1 MYNLVKRR
9 KETFMT
15 NLSPLQI
22 ERLKYQPKLPAS
34 LANGINHLTS
44 IEGSATE
51 SVANQDE
58 IKSLFKNTY
67 GKPTVTFQTSTDSR
81 HSEQK
86 NVGVILSGG
95 QAPGGHNVIAGLYDA
110 LKQANPS
117 NNLYGFLGGPSGIIE
132 GKYVEFNDEFINDYR
147 NTGGFDIIGS
157 GRTKL
162 ETEEQF
168 QSALAVCKKLNIS
181 AVVII
186 GGDDSNTN
194 AALLAEW
201 FVANNAGIQVIG
213 CPKTIDGDLKNEQI
227 EISFGFDTATKTYGE
242 LIGNIERDANSAKK
256 YWHFVKI
263 MGRSASHVALE
274 AALQTQPN
282 ITLISEEVEQ
292 KKMSLASIINYMT
305 DIIVKRSEMG
315 KNFGIAVI
323 PEGLIEFVPEL
334 KSMIANLNDIMSTLE
349 KDAKYSNGTDAEKIA
364 IIENTL
370 SSENSSVFKS
380 LPALIKSQLLMDRDP
395 HGNVQV
401 SKIETEKLLISMI
414 EERLAALKKEGKY
427 SGKFSTQSHFFGY
440 EGRCAF
446 PSNFDADY
454 CYSLGFNAFA
464 LINFGM
470 TGYLSSV
477 RNLTELAND
486 WVAGG
491 VPLTMM
497 MNMERRHGEMKP
509 VIKKALVELDGP
521 VFKKLE
527 ENREDWALNDRY
539 LFPGAIQ
546 YFGPSS
552 VCDITTVTLQLEKA
566 GKFAKV

>member
-1 MYNLVKRR
+1 
-9 KETFMT
+9 MT

-34 LANGINHLTS
+34 LANGINHLIS
-44 IEGSATE
+44 QEGSATE
-51 SVANQDE
+51 SVANQEE
-58 IKSLFKNTY
+58 IKALFKNTY
-67 GKPTVTFQTSTDSR
+67 GKPTVTFQTSTESN
-81 HSEQK
+81 HSEVR

-110 LKQANPS
+110 LKQANS
-117 NNLYGFLGGPSGIIE
+117 ANNLYGFLGGPSGIIE

-168 QSALAVCKKLNIS
+168 QSAWEVCKKLNIS

-201 FVANNAGIQVIG
+201 FVAHNANIQVIG

-292 KKMSLASIINYMT
+292 KKMSLSSIIDYMT
-305 DIIVKRSEMG
+305 DIVVKRSEMG

-334 KSMIANLNDIMSTLE
+334 KTMIANLNDIMPTLE
-349 KDAKYSNGTDAEKIA
+349 KDSKYTSGSDAEKIA

-370 SSENSSVFKS
+370 SSENASVFKS

-414 EERLAALKKEGKY
+414 EEKLAGLKKEGKF

-464 LINFGM
+464 LINFGL

-477 RNLTELAND
+477 RNLTEPAND
-486 WVAGG
+486 WIAGG

-509 VIKKALVELDGP
+509 VIKKALVELDCP

-527 ENREDWALNDRY
+527 ANREDWALNDRY

-552 VCDITTVTLQLEKA
+552 VCDITTVTLQLESE
-566 GKFAKV
+566 AKLANV

>member
-1 MYNLVKRR
+1 MK
-9 KETFMT
+9 T
-15 NLSPLQI
+15 LSPLQI
-22 ERLKYQPKLPAS
+22 ERLKYQPKLPEC
-34 LANGINHLTS
+34 LQKGINSLEL
-44 IEGSATE
+44 IEGSETE
-51 SVANQDE
+51 SVRDQE
-58 IKSLFKNTY
+58 QIKALFKNTY
-67 GKPTVTFQTSTDSR
+67 GKPVVTFKNSISLNASDV
-81 HSEQK
+81 K

-110 LKQANPS
+110 LKQANPA
-117 NNLYGFLGGPSGIIE
+117 NKLYGFLGGPSGIID
-132 GKYVEFNDEFINDYR
+132 GKYVEFNDEFINQYR

-168 QSALAVCKKLNIS
+168 QKSLAVCKKLGIS

-201 FVANNAGIQVIG
+201 FVKNNTGIQVIG

-227 EISFGFDTATKTYGE
+227 EISFGFDTATKTYAE
-242 LIGNIERDANSAKK
+242 LIGNIQRDANSAKK
-256 YWHFVKI
+256 YWHFIKI

-282 ITLISEEVEQ
+282 ITLISEEVEE
-292 KKMSLASIINYMT
+292 KKMSLESIINYMC
-305 DIIVKRSEMG
+305 DIIVKRADMG
-315 KNFGIAVI
+315 KNFGIAII
-323 PEGLIEFVPEL
+323 PEGLIEFIPEM
-334 KSMIANLNDIMSTLE
+334 KSMIANLNDIMTSLE
-349 KDAKYSNGTDAEKIA
+349 SDPDFVNATTIRDKFDIVENRLDEANAKVYN
-364 IIENTL
+364 
-370 SSENSSVFKS
+370 S
-380 LPALIKSQLLMDRDP
+380 LPILIKGQLLADRDP

-401 SKIETEKLLISMI
+401 SKIETEKLLIEMI
-414 EERLAALKKEGKY
+414 ETRLAELRSQGDY
-427 SGKFSTQSHFFGY
+427 IGKFSAQSHFFGY

-454 CYSLGFNAFA
+454 CYSLGYNAFA
-464 LINFGM
+464 LINFGL

-477 RNLTELAND
+477 RNLTAPASE

-497 MNMERRHGEMKP
+497 MNMEKRHGEMKP
-509 VIKKALVELDGP
+509 VIQKALVKLDGP
-521 VFKKLE
+521 VFKQLE
-527 ENREDWALNDRY
+527 ENREDWAMNDRY

-546 YFGPSS
+546 YFGPSC
-552 VCDITTVTLQLEKA
+552 VCDITTCTLQLER
-566 GKFAKV
+566 AKSLINA

>member
-1 MYNLVKRR
+1 
-9 KETFMT
+9 MT

-22 ERLKYQPKLPAS
+22 ERLKYQPKLPSS
-34 LANGINHLTS
+34 LASGINNLIS

-51 SVANQDE
+51 AVANKDE
-58 IKSLFKNTY
+58 IKNLFKNTY
-67 GKPTVTFQTSTDSR
+67 GKPTVTFQTSTEAKS
-81 HSEQK
+81 SEAK

-95 QAPGGHNVIAGLYDA
+95 QSPGGHNVIAGLYDA
-110 LKQANPS
+110 LKQANPQ

-168 QSALAVCKKLNIS
+168 QSSWEVCKKLNIS

-201 FVANNAGIQVIG
+201 FVAHNAGIQVIG

-242 LIGNIERDANSAKK
+242 LIGNIQRDANSAKK
-256 YWHFVKI
+256 YWHFIKI

-292 KKMSLASIINYMT
+292 KKMSLSSIIDYMT
-305 DIIVKRSEMG
+305 DIIVRRANAG

-323 PEGLIEFVPEL
+323 PEGLIEFIPEL
-334 KSMIANLNDIMSTLE
+334 KTMIANLNDIMPTLE
-349 KDAKYSNGTDAEKIA
+349 KDSKYSNGTDSEKIA

-370 SSENSSVFKS
+370 SSENASVFKS
-380 LPALIKSQLLMDRDP
+380 LPSLIKSQLLMDRDP

-401 SKIETEKLLISMI
+401 SRIETEKLLISMI
-414 EERLAALKKEGKY
+414 ETKLASLKKEGKY
-427 SGKFSTQSHFFGY
+427 TGKFSTQSHFFGY

-464 LINFGM
+464 LINFGL

-477 RNLTELAND
+477 RNLTEPAND

-527 ENREDWALNDRY
+527 SNREDWAMNDRY

-552 VCDITTVTLQLEKA
+552 VCDITTVTLQLESQAKL
-566 GKFAKV
+566 AKV

>member
-1 MYNLVKRR
+1 MEK
-9 KETFMT
+9 
-15 NLSPLQI
+15 LSPLQI

-34 LANGINHLTS
+34 LAEGINSLEMA
-44 IEGSATE
+44 EGSATQ
-51 SVANQDE
+51 SVRDQE
-58 IKSLFKNTY
+58 QIQELFKNTY
-67 GKPTVTFQTSTDSR
+67 GKPVVTFKHSTMSKEAGVR
-81 HSEQK
+81 

-110 LKQANPS
+110 LKQANSS
-117 NNLYGFLGGPSGIIE
+117 NKLYGFLGGPSGIID
-132 GKYVEFNDEFINDYR
+132 GKYVEFDDKFINAYR

-168 QSALAVCKKLNIS
+168 EKSLAVCKKLNIS

-201 FVANNAGIQVIG
+201 FVKHNAGIQVIG
-213 CPKTIDGDLKNEQI
+213 CPKTIDGDLKNDQI
-227 EISFGFDTATKTYGE
+227 EISFGFDTATKTYAE

-282 ITLISEEVEQ
+282 ITLISEEVEE
-292 KKMSLASIINYMT
+292 KKMSLESIINYMC
-305 DIIVKRSEMG
+305 DIIVKRADMG

-323 PEGLIEFVPEL
+323 PEGLIEFIPEM
-334 KSMIANLNDIMSTLE
+334 KSMIANLNDIMASLE
-349 KDAKYSNGTDAEKIA
+349 NDSDFVNATTIRDKFDIVENRLDENNAKVYA
-364 IIENTL
+364 
-370 SSENSSVFKS
+370 S
-380 LPALIKSQLLMDRDP
+380 LPVLIKGQLLADRDP

-401 SKIETEKLLISMI
+401 SKIETEKLLIEMI
-414 EERLAALKKEGKY
+414 STRLEELKSQGEFI
-427 SGKFSTQSHFFGY
+427 GKFNAQSHFFGY

-464 LINFGM
+464 LISFGL

-477 RNLTELAND
+477 RNLTAPASE

-491 VPLTMM
+491 IPLTMM
-497 MNMERRHGEMKP
+497 MNMEKRHGEMKP
-509 VIKKALVELDGP
+509 VIQKALVKLDGP
-521 VFKKLE
+521 VFKQLE

-546 YFGPSS
+546 YFGPSC
-552 VCDITTVTLQLEKA
+552 VCDVTTCTLQLER
-566 GKFAKV
+566 AKQLVNA

>member
-1 MYNLVKRR
+1 
-9 KETFMT
+9 MT

-22 ERLKYQPKLPAS
+22 ERLKYQPKLPSS
-34 LANGINHLTS
+34 LANGINHLVS
-44 IEGSATE
+44 KEGSATE
-51 SVANQDE
+51 SVANQEE
-58 IKSLFKNTY
+58 IKALFKNTY
-67 GKPTVTFQTSTDSR
+67 GKPTVTFQTS
-81 HSEQK
+81 SESSVSEIR

-110 LKQANPS
+110 LKQANS
-117 NNLYGFLGGPSGIIE
+117 ANKLYGFLGGPSGIIE
-132 GKYVEFNDEFINDYR
+132 GKYVEFTDSFIDEYR

-168 QSALAVCKKLNIS
+168 KSSLEVCKKLNLS

-242 LIGNIERDANSAKK
+242 LIGNILRDANSAKK

-263 MGRSASHVALE
+263 MGRSASHVAIE

-292 KKMSLASIINYMT
+292 KKMSLSSIIDYIT
-305 DIIVKRSEMG
+305 DIVVRRSENG

-334 KSMIANLNDIMSTLE
+334 KSMIANLNDVMPSLE
-349 KDAKYSNGTDAEKIA
+349 KDSNYSNGTDSEKIA

-401 SKIETEKLLISMI
+401 SKIETEKLLISMV
-414 EERLAALKKEGKY
+414 EEKLASLKKEGKFG
-427 SGKFSTQSHFFGY
+427 GKFSTQSHFFGY

-464 LINFGM
+464 LINFGL

-477 RNLTELAND
+477 RNLTAPASQ
-486 WVAGG
+486 WIAGG

-527 ENREDWALNDRY
+527 ANREDWAMNDKY

-552 VCDITTVTLQLEKA
+552 VCDITTVTLALESS
-566 GKFAKV
+566 AKLTSV

>member
-1 MYNLVKRR
+1 MEK
-9 KETFMT
+9 
-15 NLSPLQI
+15 LSPLQI
-22 ERLKYQPKLPAS
+22 ERLKYQPKLPSS
-34 LANGINHLTS
+34 LAEGINSLEMA
-44 IEGSATE
+44 EGSATQ
-51 SVANQDE
+51 SVRDQE
-58 IKSLFKNTY
+58 QIQELFKNTY
-67 GKPTVTFQTSTDSR
+67 GKPVVTFKHSTMSKEAGIR
-81 HSEQK
+81 

-110 LKQANPS
+110 LKQANS
-117 NNLYGFLGGPSGIIE
+117 ANKLYGFLGGPSGIID
-132 GKYVEFNDEFINDYR
+132 GKYVEFDDKFIDAYR

-157 GRTKL
+157 ARTKL

-168 QSALAVCKKLNIS
+168 EKSLAVCKKLNIS

-201 FVANNAGIQVIG
+201 FVKHNAGIQVIG
-213 CPKTIDGDLKNEQI
+213 CPKTIDGDLKNDQI
-227 EISFGFDTATKTYGE
+227 EISFGFDTATKTYAE

-282 ITLISEEVEQ
+282 ITLISEEVEE
-292 KKMSLASIINYMT
+292 KKMSLESIINYMC
-305 DIIVKRSEMG
+305 DIIVKRADMG

-323 PEGLIEFVPEL
+323 PEGLIEFIPEM
-334 KSMIANLNDIMSTLE
+334 KSMIANLNDIMASLE
-349 KDAKYSNGTDAEKIA
+349 NDSAFVNATTIRDKFDIVENRLETNNAKVYA
-364 IIENTL
+364 
-370 SSENSSVFKS
+370 S
-380 LPALIKSQLLMDRDP
+380 LPVLIKGQLLADRDP

-401 SKIETEKLLISMI
+401 SKIETEKLLIEMI
-414 EERLAALKKEGKY
+414 STRLEELKSQGEFI
-427 SGKFSTQSHFFGY
+427 GKFNAQSHFFGY

-464 LINFGM
+464 LISFGL

-477 RNLTELAND
+477 RNLTAPASE

-491 VPLTMM
+491 IPLTMM
-497 MNMERRHGEMKP
+497 MNMEKRHGEMKP
-509 VIKKALVELDGP
+509 VIQKALVKLDGP
-521 VFKKLE
+521 VFKQLE
-527 ENREDWALNDRY
+527 DNREDWAMNDRY

-546 YFGPSS
+546 YFGPSC
-552 VCDITTVTLQLEKA
+552 VCDVTTCTLQLER
-566 GKFAKV
+566 AKQLVNA

>member
-1 MYNLVKRR
+1 
-9 KETFMT
+9 MT

-34 LANGINHLTS
+34 LASGINHLVMQ
-44 IEGSATE
+44 EGSATE
-51 SVANQDE
+51 AVANKDE
-58 IKSLFKNTY
+58 IKNLFKNTY
-67 GKPTVTFQTSTDSR
+67 GKPTVTFQTSTESTS
-81 HSEQK
+81 SEVR

-110 LKQANPS
+110 LKQANPA
-117 NNLYGFLGGPSGIIE
+117 NHLYGFLGGPSGIID
-132 GKYVEFNDEFINDYR
+132 GKYVEFNDQFINDYR

-168 QSALAVCKKLNIS
+168 RDALAVCKKLNIS

-201 FVANNAGIQVIG
+201 FVANNANIQVIG

-227 EISFGFDTATKTYGE
+227 EISFGFDTATKTYAE

-282 ITLISEEVEQ
+282 ITMISEEVEQ
-292 KKMSLASIINYMT
+292 RKMSLDQVVSYMT
-305 DIIVKRSEMG
+305 DIIVKRADIG

-323 PEGLIEFVPEL
+323 PEGLIEFIPEM
-334 KSMIANLNDIMSTLE
+334 KSMIANLNDIMASLE
-349 KDAKYSNGTDAEKIA
+349 TDPSFLNATTIREKFDIVENRLDPENAKVYS
-364 IIENTL
+364 
-370 SSENSSVFKS
+370 S
-380 LPALIKSQLLMDRDP
+380 LPALIKGQLLADRDP

-401 SKIETEKLLISMI
+401 SKIETEKLLIEMI
-414 EERLAALKKEGKY
+414 TERLNELKLQGSY
-427 SGKFSTQSHFFGY
+427 IGKFSAQSHFFGY

-454 CYSLGFNAFA
+454 CYSLGYNAFA
-464 LINFGM
+464 LINFGL

-477 RNLTELAND
+477 RNLTEPASD

-527 ENREDWALNDRY
+527 ENREDWAMNDRY

-552 VCDITTVTLQLEKA
+552 VCDITTVTLQLESEAKLA
-566 GKFAKV
+566 GAVR

>member
-1 MYNLVKRR
+1 
-9 KETFMT
+9 MT
-15 NLSPLQI
+15 KLSPLQI
-22 ERLKYQPKLPAS
+22 ERLQYQPKLPSS
-34 LANGINHLTS
+34 LQNGVNSLEMV
-44 IEGSATE
+44 EGAATQ
-51 SVANQDE
+51 SVRDQEAIQ
-58 IKSLFKNTY
+58 KLFANTY
-67 GKPTVTFQTSTDSR
+67 GKPTVTFKSSSLSKE
-81 HSEQK
+81 SEAR

-110 LKQANPS
+110 LKNS
-117 NNLYGFLGGPSGIIE
+117 NSSSKLYGFLGGPSGIID
-132 GKYVEFNDEFINDYR
+132 GKYVEFTDEFINDYR

-168 QSALAVCKKLNIS
+168 QKSLAVCKKLGIS

-201 FVANNAGIQVIG
+201 FVKNNTGIQVIG
-213 CPKTIDGDLKNEQI
+213 CPKTIDGDLKNDQI
-227 EISFGFDTATKTYGE
+227 EISFGFDTATKTYAE
-242 LIGNIERDANSAKK
+242 LIGNIQRDANSAKK

-282 ITLISEEVEQ
+282 ITMISEEVEA
-292 KKMSLASIINYMT
+292 KKMSLSSIIDYMT
-305 DIIVKRSEMG
+305 DIIVKRSNVG

-323 PEGLIEFVPEL
+323 PEGLIEFIPEMG
-334 KSMIANLNDIMSTLE
+334 SMISNLNDIMASLE
-349 KDAKYSNGTDAEKIA
+349 SDPDFVNATTIREKFDIVENRLDSANAKVYS
-364 IIENTL
+364 
-370 SSENSSVFKS
+370 S
-380 LPALIKSQLLMDRDP
+380 LPALIKGQLLADRDP

-401 SKIETEKLLISMI
+401 SKIETEKLLIEMI
-414 EERLAALKKEGKY
+414 SSKLEELKQQGDY
-427 SGKFSTQSHFFGY
+427 IGKFSAQSHFFGY

-454 CYSLGFNAFA
+454 CYSLGYNAYA
-464 LINFGM
+464 LISNGL

-477 RNLTELAND
+477 RNLTAPADE
-486 WVAGG
+486 WIAGG

-497 MNMERRHGEMKP
+497 MNMEKRHGEMKP
-509 VIKKALVELDGP
+509 VIQKALVKLDGP

-552 VCDITTVTLQLEKA
+552 VCDITTVTLQLERSKSLA
-566 GKFAKV
+566 SV

>member
-1 MYNLVKRR
+1 
-9 KETFMT
+9 MT
-15 NLSPLQI
+15 KLSPLQI
-22 ERLKYQPKLPAS
+22 ERLQYQPKLPSS
-34 LANGINHLTS
+34 LQNGVNSLEMV
-44 IEGSATE
+44 EGAATQ
-51 SVANQDE
+51 SVRDQEAIQ
-58 IKSLFKNTY
+58 KLFANTY
-67 GKPTVTFQTSTDSR
+67 GKPTVTFKSSSLSKE
-81 HSEQK
+81 SEAR

-110 LKQANPS
+110 LKNS
-117 NNLYGFLGGPSGIIE
+117 NSSSKLYGFLGGPSGIID
-132 GKYVEFNDEFINDYR
+132 GKYVEFTDEFINDYR

-168 QSALAVCKKLNIS
+168 QKSLAVCKKLGIS

-201 FVANNAGIQVIG
+201 FVKNNAGIQVIG
-213 CPKTIDGDLKNEQI
+213 CPKTIDGDLKNDQI
-227 EISFGFDTATKTYGE
+227 EISFGFDTATKTYAE

-282 ITLISEEVEQ
+282 ITLISEEIEA
-292 KKMSLASIINYMT
+292 KKMSLSSIIDYMT
-305 DIIVKRSEMG
+305 DIIVKRSNVG

-323 PEGLIEFVPEL
+323 PEGLIEFIPEMS
-334 KSMIANLNDIMSTLE
+334 SMISNLNDIMASLE
-349 KDAKYSNGTDAEKIA
+349 SDPDFVNATTIREKFDIVENRLDSANAKVYS
-364 IIENTL
+364 
-370 SSENSSVFKS
+370 S
-380 LPALIKSQLLMDRDP
+380 LPALIKGQLLADRDP

-401 SKIETEKLLISMI
+401 SKIETEKLLIEMI
-414 EERLAALKKEGKY
+414 SSKLEELKQQGDY
-427 SGKFSTQSHFFGY
+427 IGKFSAQSHFFGY

-454 CYSLGFNAFA
+454 CYSLGYNAYA
-464 LINFGM
+464 LISNGL

-477 RNLTELAND
+477 RNLTAPADE
-486 WVAGG
+486 WIAGG

-497 MNMERRHGEMKP
+497 MNMEKRHGEMKP
-509 VIKKALVELDGP
+509 VIQKALVKLDGP

-552 VCDITTVTLQLEKA
+552 VCDITTVTLQLERSKSLA
-566 GKFAKV
+566 SV